1 MPCHG
6 ISCIRSK
13 SPITAFH
20 AYCLLQAHVTDW
32 LEAFAAH
39 PRIGDLDSLKAKFTQ
54 FAKSSQTEQATAA
67 TASGVILQVLP
78 ALYHA
83 THIMVLSQNLL
94 YTMRVW
100 MTGVEVVQ

>member
-1 MPCHG
+1 
-6 ISCIRSK
+6 
-13 SPITAFH
+13 
-20 AYCLLQAHVTDW
+20 LQAHVTDW

-78 ALYHA
+78 AL
-83 THIMVLSQNLL
+83 
-94 YTMRVW
+94 
-100 MTGVEVVQ
+100 